1 MNGPMNGQAAGTVSC
16 RRDDLLI
23 ERIDRIGS
31 TSTALLERPALV
43 DDEAAAALAAAGQ
56 PVAGIGA
63 VWLVALHQ
71 TGGRGR
77 RGRAWRSDPQ
87 ASLAASLAIE
97 AALPAEPGALTLV
110 AGAAVAR
117 TLVAFGARPVL
128 KWPNDV
134 YLQRA
139 DGALSKAG
147 GILCESRIISAF
159 SGNPGPGGGAG
170 TGHRPSSGARPIWRL
185 VVGCGLNLFP
195 ASAVASASS
204 PAPTPTPTP
213 TPTPAEALAGP
224 PPGHLF
230 DHFDPALRERLEVAL
245 GAALASAI
253 VEALRDGPAA
263 GLADWRRFDLLAGQP
278 IRIHTQVARGGVARA
293 GPAQYEE
300 TEAIARGIDASGR
313 LLVSDAGDP
322 ARCRALVAEE
332 VSIRRLGG

>member
-110 AGAAVAR
+110 AGATVALPSADMKRSETSSNSMAGAVPGDAR
-117 TLVAFGARPVL
+117 RPC
-128 KWPNDV
+128 
-134 YLQRA
+134 RA
-139 DGALSKAG
+139 VTWA
-147 GILCESRIISAF
+147 
-159 SGNPGPGGGAG
+159 
-170 TGHRPSSGARPIWRL
+170 
-185 VVGCGLNLFP
+185 VVGKAWSVMLINRLIC
-195 ASAVASASS
+195 
-204 PAPTPTPTP
+204 
-213 TPTPAEALAGP
+213 P
-224 PPGHLF
+224 PRRRWCRSWPG
-230 DHFDPALRERLEVAL
+230 
-245 GAALASAI
+245 
-253 VEALRDGPAA
+253 
-263 GLADWRRFDLLAGQP
+263 
-278 IRIHTQVARGGVARA
+278 
-293 GPAQYEE
+293 
-300 TEAIARGIDASGR
+300 
-313 LLVSDAGDP
+313 
-322 ARCRALVAEE
+322 
-332 VSIRRLGG
+332 